1 VFEPRQ
7 HEYSVPFDG
16 NAADALDVARTAL
29 LALGFE
35 IVLDSDR
42 ELHAEGPGMHSN
54 QQPALVG
61 ASSIRFSVSESSV
74 SVKAR
79 LGGVAT
85 MKTFVYLF
93 PPGLVALLLVMTRFL
108 EPSFSLLH
116 LFWVL
121 LWAGVA
127 PIIGRAF
134 ERSTNQAIDR
144 LVRAMAQA
152 RRRG

>member
-1 VFEPRQ
+1 MFEPRQ
-7 HEYSVPFDG
+7 HEYSVPFEGD
-16 NAADALDVARTAL
+16 AADALDVARTAL

-54 QQPALVG
+54 QQPALLG
-61 ASSIRFSVSESSV
+61 ASSIRFSVSKSSV
-74 SVKAR
+74 GVKAR

-93 PPGLVALLLVMTRFL
+93 PPGLVASLLVMAKFL

-127 PIIGRAF
+127 PVIGRAL
-134 ERSTNQAIDR
+134 ERSTHRAIDR
-144 LVRAMAQA
+144 LVRSMAQA
-152 RRRG
+152 SRSG

>member
-1 VFEPRQ
+1 MFEPRE
-7 HEYSVPFDG
+7 HEYSAPFGG

-35 IVLDSDR
+35 IVLDSGR
-42 ELHAEGPGMHSN
+42 ELHARGPGMHSN

-61 ASSIRFSVSESSV
+61 ASLIRFSVSGSAV
-74 SVKAR
+74 SVKAS

-93 PPGLVALLLVMTRFL
+93 PPVLVASLLVMTKFL

-116 LFWVL
+116 ILWVL

-127 PIIGRAF
+127 PIIGRAL
-134 ERSTNQAIDR
+134 ERNTNQAIDR